1 MSPRPQLAHLRRPE
15 ILAAAAEVIRDRGV
29 PATRIADVA
38 DRLGTSPPSV
48 LYYFESKAELLR
60 EALAFAEERYYSEL
74 AEELEQ
80 IESARERLRWLV
92 ESCTAAGDYEAALW
106 IELWP
111 HALRADE
118 LVARTRETFDRRWR
132 RTIASI
138 IREGQE
144 RDEFGGGDADE
155 IAMLVA
161 CLLDGLRIQVVL
173 RDREVSPR
181 RARELCFTMLER
193 ELGCELAA
201 APTGERRCAA

>member
-15 ILAAAAEVIRDRGV
+15 ILAAAAEVIGERGV
-29 PATRIADVA
+29 PATRIGDVA
-38 DRLGTSPPSV
+38 ERLDTSAPSV

-60 EALAFAEERYYSEL
+60 EALAFAEERYYSQLADEL
-74 AEELEQ
+74 KE
-80 IESARERLRWLV
+80 IESAAGRLKWVV
-92 ESCTAAGDYEAALW
+92 ESCTAAGDYEATLW

-118 LVARTRETFDRRWR
+118 RVARTRETFDRRWR

-144 RDEFGGGDADE
+144 QGEFGGGDADE

-181 RARELCFTMLER
+181 RARELCLAMLER
-193 ELGCELAA
+193 ELGCELAGGDAEEGRRA
-201 APTGERRCAA
+201 A

>member
-15 ILAAAAEVIRDRGV
+15 ILAAATEVIQERGV
-29 PATRIADVA
+29 PGTRIADVA
-38 DRLGTSPPSV
+38 ERLGTSPPSV

-60 EALAFAEERYYSEL
+60 EALAFAEERYYSQL
-74 AEELEQ
+74 AEELDR
-80 IESARERLRWLV
+80 IDTASGRLRWVV
-92 ESCTAAGDYEAALW
+92 ESCTAAGDYEATLW

-138 IREGQE
+138 IREGQD
-144 RDEFGGGDADE
+144 RGEFEGGDADE

-181 RARELCFTMLER
+181 RARELCFATLER
-193 ELGCELAA
+193 ELGCEFGDAE
-201 APTGERRCAA
+201 TDERRRAA

>member
-15 ILAAAAEVIRDRGV
+15 ILAAAAEVIGERGV
-29 PATRIADVA
+29 PATRIGDVA
-38 DRLGTSPPSV
+38 ERLDTSAPSV

-60 EALAFAEERYYSEL
+60 EALAFAEERYYSQLAHEL
-74 AEELEQ
+74 KE
-80 IESARERLRWLV
+80 IESAAGRLTCLV
-92 ESCTAAGDYEAALW
+92 ESCTAAGDYEATLW

-118 LVARTRETFDRRWR
+118 RVARTRETFDRRWR

-144 RDEFGGGDADE
+144 QGEFGGGDADE

-181 RARELCFTMLER
+181 RARELCFAMLER
-193 ELGCELAA
+193 ELGCELAGDDADEGRRA
-201 APTGERRCAA
+201 A

>member
-15 ILAAAAEVIRDRGV
+15 ILAAAAEVIGERGV
-29 PATRIADVA
+29 PATRIGDVA
-38 DRLGTSPPSV
+38 ERLDTSAPSV

-60 EALAFAEERYYSEL
+60 EALAFAEERYYSQLADEL
-74 AEELEQ
+74 KE
-80 IESARERLRWLV
+80 IESAAGRLKWVV
-92 ESCTAAGDYEAALW
+92 ESCTAAGDYEATLW

-118 LVARTRETFDRRWR
+118 RVARTRETFDRRWR

-144 RDEFGGGDADE
+144 QGEFGGGDADE

-181 RARELCFTMLER
+181 RARELCFAMLER
-193 ELGCELAA
+193 ELGCELAGDDADEGRRA
-201 APTGERRCAA
+201 A